1 MQKGEIM
8 KIEAIAV
15 DIDGTITDM
24 KRRLCNS
31 AMVAIRKAESIGVP
45 TIIVTG
51 NLVTFGYAASTL
63 IGSTGGV
70 VCENGGVIFK
80 EGLYNNRAKS
90 LTGKEYVN
98 KAHEHLINNLGSKIE
113 KIGSEDNE
121 MRETEMVYYKFIEK
135 DTIIDAL
142 QDFEDLD
149 KIEIYD
155 SGFVL
160 HLTDKRVNKG
170 TSLEVL
176 CKETGIQIENVMA
189 IGDSENDIDFL
200 KVAGL
205 KVSVAN
211 ADDALKENSDY
222 VCKKQFGDGVKE
234 AIEKFVIGDE

>member
-1 MQKGEIM
+1 M

-15 DIDGTITDM
+15 DIDGTITDA

-31 AMVAIRKAESIGVP
+31 AMTAIRKAETAGVP

-51 NLVTFGYAASTL
+51 NLVTFGYATATL
-63 IGSTGGV
+63 IGATGGV

-80 EGLYNNRAKS
+80 EGLNNNKVDI
-90 LTGKEYVN
+90 LVDKEYVDEAN
-98 KAHEHLINNLGSKIE
+98 QHLIGKIGPKLE
-113 KIGSEDNE
+113 KISSDDNNY
-121 MRETEMVYYKFIEK
+121 RETEVVYYKFIEREVIEK
-135 DTIIDAL
+135 AL
-142 QDFEDLD
+142 EDFENLD

-155 SGFVL
+155 SGFAL

-170 TSLEVL
+170 SSLELL
-176 CKETGIQIENVMA
+176 CEKTGIDVKNVMA

-211 ADDALKENSDY
+211 AEDALKEKSDY
-222 VCKKQFGDGVKE
+222 VCEKPFGYGVEE
-234 AIEKFVIGDE
+234 AIEKFVLGDD